1 MSEVRVTYSGLI
13 AVFMSIVNVIL
24 GFIFT
29 IIITRSL
36 TPEEFGI
43 WNLILG
49 FIFYM
54 VIIEPIISYWVTR
67 ETARNISSQKTS
79 IVSSSFLS
87 IGGVFGY
94 LVIAFFVGNQTS
106 IDHEIIILG
115 SILVPVMILNN
126 TLIGIN
132 LGWKPHTPQYARFFF
147 LIAQICLVVL
157 FLHFL
162 DMGIEGII
170 ISSFVANLASIIV
183 LTIYARK
190 KLCNSFNFEYIKN
203 WIRRSWLPLYP
214 ALGFGI
220 SSLGVIIF
228 AFITQSN
235 EGIGFWSAAVIQVIL
250 ITQAVHIAKAAYPK
264 LLNDGI
270 SDYLTQNLNLLIF
283 ITILFTFITITFA
296 KQSLFILNPV
306 YETMFFVVIVIAIW
320 KFFDV
325 IAIGFQSYITGI
337 EEVDTKTTSSF
348 KDYLKSQLFL
358 IPTVSL
364 IQHSIAMILLTIGLL
379 LFINSSEIDLLIY
392 WAVIGLLTQI
402 PVTIYFYSKSKKLFD
417 IKFEYSKIFKYIF
430 SGIVSFGSVYF
441 LMDITIDYQQDLIFF
456 IFHVII
462 YAMIAV
468 VSYLAITY
476 LLDSTIKDLIHNSL
490 NEIKKFKK

>member
-13 AVFMSIVNVIL
+13 AVLMSVVNVVL

-36 TPEEFGI
+36 TPAEFGI

-54 VIIEPIISYWVTR
+54 VIIEPTISYWVTR

-79 IVSSSFLS
+79 IVSSGFLS
-87 IGGVFGY
+87 VGGIFGF
-94 LVIAFFVGNQTS
+94 LAIAFFVGNQTS
-106 IDHEIIILG
+106 IDHEIIILS

-147 LIAQICLVVL
+147 LIVQICLVLL
-157 FLHFL
+157 FLHFW
-162 DMGIEGII
+162 DMGITGII
-170 ISSFVANLASIIV
+170 LSSFVANIASIIILILYV
-183 LTIYARK
+183 RK
-190 KLCNSFNFEYIKN
+190 KLYHSFNLKYVKN

-214 ALGFGI
+214 ALGYGI

-235 EGIGFWSAAVIQVIL
+235 EGIGFWSAAVIQIVL
-250 ITQAVHIAKAAYPK
+250 ITQALHIAKAAYPK

-270 SDYLTQNLNLLIF
+270 SNYLTQNLNLLIF

-306 YETMFFVVIVIAIW
+306 YETMFFVVVAIAIW

-325 IAIGFQSYITGI
+325 IAMGFQSYITGI
-337 EEVDTKTTSSF
+337 EEVDIKANSSF

-358 IPTVSL
+358 IPTISL
-364 IQHSIAMILLTIGLL
+364 IQHSISMILLTAGLL
-379 LFINSSEIDLLIY
+379 LFINSSYVDLLIY
-392 WAVIGLLTQI
+392 WAVIGLLTQL
-402 PVTIYFYSKSKKLFD
+402 PVTFYFYNKSKKLFD
-417 IKFEYSKIFKYIF
+417 IKLEYTKILKYIF
-430 SGIVSFGSVYF
+430 AGILSFGSVYLF
-441 LMDITIDYQQDLIFF
+441 MDNNLDYQQDLVYLV
-456 IFHVII
+456 FHVMF
-462 YAMIAV
+462 YATIAV
-468 VSYLAITY
+468 SIYLGISY
-476 LLDSTIKDLIHNSL
+476 LLDSTIKDLVHNSL

>member
-13 AVFMSIVNVIL
+13 AVLMSVLNVVL

-29 IIITRSL
+29 IVITRTL
-36 TPEEFGI
+36 TPAEFGI
-43 WNLILG
+43 WNLLLG

-54 VIIEPIISYWVTR
+54 VIVEPIISYWVTR
-67 ETARNISSQKTS
+67 ETARDISSQKTS
-79 IVSSSFLS
+79 LISSSFLS
-87 IGGVFGY
+87 VGGIFGY
-94 LVIAFFVGNQTS
+94 LLIAFFVGNQTS

-115 SILVPVMILNN
+115 SILVPVMIINN

-147 LIAQICLVVL
+147 LIIQICLVVL

-162 DMGIEGII
+162 DMGIVGII
-170 ISSFVANLASIIV
+170 LSSFVANLASMIV
-183 LTIYARK
+183 LIIYARK
-190 KLCNSFNFEYIKN
+190 KLYNSFNLEYVKT

-214 ALGFGI
+214 ALGFAI

-228 AFITQSN
+228 AFVTQSN
-235 EGIGFWSAAVIQVIL
+235 EGIGFWSAAVIQVVL

-264 LLNDGI
+264 LLHDGI
-270 SDYLTQNLNLLIF
+270 SNYLKQNLNLLIF

-296 KQSLFILNPV
+296 KQSLFILNPI

-337 EEVDTKTTSSF
+337 EEVDIKTTSCF

-358 IPTVSL
+358 IPTISL

-379 LFINSSEIDLLIY
+379 LFINSSEIDLLMY

-402 PVTIYFYSKSKKLFD
+402 PVTFYFYSKSKKLFD
-417 IKFEYSKIFKYIF
+417 LTFEFIKIAKYIF
-430 SGIVSFGSVYF
+430 AGILSFGSVYF
-441 LMDITIDYQQDLIFF
+441 LMDNTINYQQDLIYF
-456 IFHVII
+456 ISHVMI
-462 YAMIAV
+462 YAIIAV
-468 VSYLAITY
+468 GSYLGITY